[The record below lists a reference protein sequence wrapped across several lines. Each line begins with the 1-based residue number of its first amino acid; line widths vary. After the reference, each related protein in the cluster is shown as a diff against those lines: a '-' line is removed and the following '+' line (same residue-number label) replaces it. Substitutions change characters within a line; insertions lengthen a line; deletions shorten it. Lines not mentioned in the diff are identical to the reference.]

1 MSRHTLRKLYPSL
14 LPTAPLAICPTLPA
28 VRYKIVNGYY
38 LVAGKMVAFGLCNA
52 AKKRPCIIAAAIASI
67 TATIVA
73 SKRR

>member
-1 MSRHTLRKLYPSL
+1 MYSEYR
-14 LPTAPLAICPTLPA
+14 I